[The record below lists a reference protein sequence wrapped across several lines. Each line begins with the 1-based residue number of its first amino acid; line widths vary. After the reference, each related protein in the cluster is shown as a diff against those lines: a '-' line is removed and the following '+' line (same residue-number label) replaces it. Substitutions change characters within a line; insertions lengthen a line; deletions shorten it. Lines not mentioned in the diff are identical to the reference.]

1 MGKRF
6 TLISAAAIALT
17 LYTGNAVAGTTDTSR
32 PRFVLAQQT
41 AKNVFKRNITK
52 ASAYNASPLKVQP
65 KAQGVMEAVLV
76 NEDFSAMTS
85 GTVEKPDTTKM
96 LACEYEGYS
105 DNGIYID
112 NSLTK
117 DGTWFGSMVYSA
129 GGALALKTYNPQIL
143 AYACTPIGDYSGDLT
158 ITLRVKANPALV
170 NDGNGGYQKLTGS
183 SIGIEVCT
191 GGYEGLAAAKTD
203 DESGRYEARIYEKDG
218 WQEVTYTVKNY
229 SANNDGYVCFYTE
242 GSIVIDDV
250 KIKAGSSFLAN
261 PVVEGITD
269 FKKDNFTI
277 AWQPT
282 RKAFNYYVDLYTRK
296 YLSDKDT
303 TFVADFNDGTL
314 PAGFETTS
322 QTFVDK
328 GTDNSK
334 AIKLS
339 NDDSFTVPTNGN
351 DYKTAHFSLKVV
363 DPTVDPTDPYAK
375 YYVQGSILIDLKN
388 ADGWKNIG
396 EYNASGFWND
406 ADIVKLE
413 EEYSKFATGGFT
425 QLRLRVEDLNEGAY
439 FVLDDVDVTAKPAF
453 EYQIVGGDY
462 YTDLKEDY
470 CYTADTSNTS
480 YTFTNLD
487 PNTEYWYGVRAHY
500 VSQFSTRSFTHALGV
515 AAPETKE
522 ATDIDSR
529 GSFTAN
535 WEAAPKATSY
545 TANCYGVKY
554 ADEADEDYP
563 ILEEDFGTVDA
574 SVTTATNLADAT
586 PVNNEEMSS
595 LDAYTKMP
603 GWTGDYNTLVQGM
616 IGAEGDYDY
625 TYGHIYTPELCLDN
639 ADKCNLTLK
648 LYGDANDQ
656 IGIKMNGT
664 IYYLILPANGLAD
677 GTVTL
682 PVTEARQK
690 IGFFSYTSAP
700 FVIDYIKIGQPLA
713 KGAKTMTWLASGD
726 TDANT
731 LSYTFTG
738 LDAYDFPYYG
748 FDVTSHYQYDDNTS
762 TSSLT
767 PSNAM
772 FVDLANGTSSGI
784 NELQNSSETKVVARY
799 TADGQ
804 LVSAPVKGLNILK
817 MSNGKIV
824 KVIVK

>member
-32 PRFVLAQQT
+32 PRFVLAKQT

-52 ASAYNASPLKVQP
+52 ASAYAASPLKVQP

-96 LACEYEGYS
+96 LASAYAGYS
-105 DNGIYID
+105 DNGIFID

-117 DGTWFGSMVYSA
+117 DGTWFGSQVYSA
-129 GGALALKTYNPQIL
+129 GGALALKTYNPQSQ
-143 AYACTPIGDYSGDLT
+143 AYVCTPLGDYSGDLT
-158 ITLRVKANPALV
+158 ITLRVKANPAIIRTEE
-170 NDGNGGYQKLTGS
+170 GYSKLTGS

-191 GGYEGLAAAKTD
+191 GGYTDSGSAKTD
-203 DESGRYEARIYEKDG
+203 DKSGYYNARIYEKDG
-218 WQEVTYTVKNY
+218 WQEVTYTCKNY

-250 KIKAGSSFLAN
+250 KIKAGSSFLAQ
-261 PVVEGITD
+261 PVLEGITD
-269 FKKDNFTI
+269 YKKDSFSI

-303 TFVADFNDGTL
+303 TFVADFNDGKL
-314 PAGFETTS
+314 GDGFES
-322 QTFVDK
+322 SSSEYSDE
-328 GTDNSK
+328 GTDGTK
-334 AIKLS
+334 ALVMK
-339 NDDSFTVPTNGN
+339 NGDSFIAPTNGN
-351 DYKTAHFSLKVV
+351 DYKASHFSLKVIDPSV
-363 DPTVDPTDPYAK
+363 DPSDPYAQ
-375 YYVQGSILIDLKN
+375 YYVNGSILIDLKN

-396 EYNASGFWND
+396 EYYAMAFWNES
-406 ADIVKLE
+406 DIVKLE
-413 EEYSKFATGGFT
+413 EEYSKFAKGGFT
-425 QLRLRVEDLNEGAY
+425 QLRLRVSDLNKGAY
-439 FVLDDVDVTAKPAF
+439 VILDDVDITANPAF
-453 EYQIVGGDY
+453 EYKIVGAEFSEDLDNNYCLTGD
-462 YTDLKEDY
+462 TDG
-470 CYTADTSNTS
+470 TS

-563 ILEEDFGTVDA
+563 ILEEDFSNVDA
-574 SVTTATNLADAT
+574 SVTAATNIADAT
-586 PVNNEEMSS
+586 AVNNEEVSS
-595 LDAYTKMP
+595 LDAYTNLP

-700 FVIDYIKIGQPLA
+700 FAIDYIKIGQPLA

-767 PSNAM
+767 PSNVM

-817 MSNGKIV
+817 MSNGKII

>member
-17 LYTGNAVAGTTDTSR
+17 LYTGNAVAGTTDTGR

-41 AKNVFKRNITK
+41 AKNLLKRNVTK

-76 NEDFSAMTS
+76 DEDFSAMTS

-96 LACEYEGYS
+96 LACEYSGYS

-117 DGTWFGSMVYSA
+117 DGTWFGSQVYSA
-129 GGALALKTYNPQIL
+129 GGALALKTYNPQQQ

-158 ITLRVKANPALV
+158 ITLRVKANPAIV
-170 NDGNGGYQKLTGS
+170 RTENGYSKLTGS

-191 GGYEGLAAAKTD
+191 GGYTGIDAANTD
-203 DESGRYEARIYEKDG
+203 DKTGYYSDRIYEKDG

-229 SANNDGYVCFYTE
+229 SANNDGYVCFFTE

-261 PVVEGITD
+261 PVIEGITD

-282 RKAFNYYVDLYTRK
+282 RKAYNYYVDLYTRK

-314 PAGFETTS
+314 PAGFESTS
-322 QTFVDK
+322 QTFVDE

-351 DYKTAHFSLKVV
+351 DYKTAQFSLKVV
-363 DPTVDPTDPYAK
+363 DPTVDPTDPNAW
-375 YYVQGSILIDLKN
+375 YYVNGSILVDLKT

-396 EYNASGFWND
+396 EYYAMGFWND

-425 QLRLRVEDLNEGAY
+425 QLRLRVEDMNDGAY

-470 CYTADTSNTS
+470 CYTATTSKTS
-480 YTFTNLD
+480 YTFKDLD

-515 AAPETKE
+515 AAPDSKE

-545 TANCYGVKY
+545 TANCYGVKTVE
-554 ADEADEDYP
+554 EATEDYP
-563 ILEEDFGTVDA
+563 LLEEDFSNVDA

-586 PVNNEEMSS
+586 PVNNEETSS
-595 LDAYTKMP
+595 LDAYTKFP
-603 GWTGDYNTLVQGM
+603 GWTGDNNSLVQGM
-616 IGAEGDYDY
+616 IGAVGDYEY
-625 TYGHIYTPELCLDN
+625 TYGRIFTPELDLTH

-664 IYYLILPANGLAD
+664 IYYLVLPQNGLAD
-677 GTVTL
+677 GTITL
-682 PVTEARQK
+682 PVTESRQK

-700 FVIDYIKIGQPLA
+700 FAIDYIKIGQPVD
-713 KGAKTMTWLASGD
+713 KGAKTLTWLASGE
-726 TDANT
+726 TDAKT

-738 LDAYDFPYYG
+738 LDAYDFTDFGYS
-748 FDVTSHYQYDDNTS
+748 VTSHYQYDDNTS
-762 TSSLT
+762 VSSLT
-767 PSNAM
+767 PSEIV
-772 FVDLANGTSSGI
+772 FVDLANGTSGI
-784 NELQNSSETKVVARY
+784 KDLLNNGETKVVARY

>member
-17 LYTGNAVAGTTDTSR
+17 LYSGNAVAGMTDTSR
-32 PRFVLAQQT
+32 PRFVLTQQT
-41 AKNVFKRNITK
+41 AKNLLKRNVTK
-52 ASAYNASPLKVQP
+52 ASAYNASPLKVQQ
-65 KAQGVMEAVLV
+65 KARGVMEAVLV
-76 NEDFSAMTS
+76 DEDFSAMTS

-96 LACEYEGYS
+96 LACEYSGYS
-105 DNGIYID
+105 DNGIFID
-112 NSLTK
+112 SSLTK
-117 DGTWFGSMVYSA
+117 DGTWFGSQVYSA
-129 GGALALKTYNPQIL
+129 GGALALKTYNPQQQ
-143 AYACTPIGDYSGDLT
+143 AYVCTPIGDYSGDLT
-158 ITLRVKANPALV
+158 ITLRVKANPAIV
-170 NDGNGGYQKLTGS
+170 RTENGYSKVTGS

-191 GGYEGLAAAKTD
+191 GGYTGSDAANTD
-203 DESGRYEARIYEKDG
+203 DKTGYYSARIYEKDG

-229 SANNDGYVCFYTE
+229 SANNDGYVCFFTE
-242 GSIVIDDV
+242 GSVVIDDV

-261 PVVEGITD
+261 PVLEGITD

-303 TFVADFNDGTL
+303 TFVADFNDGSL

-322 QTFVDK
+322 QTFVDE

-396 EYNASGFWND
+396 EYYASGFWND
-406 ADIVKLE
+406 ADVVKLE

-425 QLRLRVEDLNEGAY
+425 QLRLRVEDMNEGAY

-470 CYTADTSNTS
+470 CFTATTSKTS

-515 AAPETKE
+515 AAPDSKE

-535 WEAAPKATSY
+535 WDAAPKATSY
-545 TANCYGVKY
+545 TANCYGVKTV
-554 ADEADEDYP
+554 DEATEDYP
-563 ILEEDFGTVDA
+563 ILEEDFSNVDA
-574 SVTTATNLADAT
+574 SVTAATNIADAT
-586 PVNNEEMSS
+586 AVNNEEVSS
-595 LDAYTKMP
+595 LDAYTTLP

-616 IGAEGDYDY
+616 LGAEGDYDY

-639 ADKCNLTLK
+639 ADKCKLTLK

-664 IYYLILPANGLAD
+664 IYYLVLPDNGLAD

-690 IGFFSYTSAP
+690 IGFFSHTSAP
-700 FVIDYIKIGQPLA
+700 FAIDYIKVGQPLA
-713 KGAKTMTWLASGD
+713 KGAKALTWLASGD
-726 TDANT
+726 TDAQT

-738 LDAYDFPYYG
+738 LDAYDFTDFGYS
-748 FDVTSHYQYDDNTS
+748 VTSHYQYDENTS
-762 TSSLT
+762 VSSLT
-767 PSNAM
+767 PSEM
-772 FVDLANGTSSGI
+772 VFVDLAAGTSGI
-784 NELQNSSETKVVARY
+784 KDLQNSGEAKVVARY
-799 TADGQ
+799 TSDGQ

-817 MSNGKIV
+817 LSNGKIV